1 MAVIFPSHFFHP
13 TQQKIPHLHLPHI
26 FSPKPFQNNKPDV
39 AAQRRPFQL
48 LAWLRLLLWNGDK
61 ICSMKS
67 LLLFRAST
75 LSLILLA
82 FFTACKDSSTSYRYH
97 EAVTATEAPT
107 AEVAET
113 PVPPPPPPPA
123 SENYKDYGENPFV
136 NTLEQPVSTFAID
149 ADGASYANVRR
160 FLQHGQLPPPAAV
173 RIEEMVN
180 YFPFD
185 YPAPR
190 DGRPIALNGE
200 ISDCPWAK
208 DHKLLRLGV
217 KGRHIAKEDLPA
229 CNFVFLVDV
238 SGSMDDPDKL
248 ELLKESFLLFT
259 ETLRPQDKIAI
270 VTYAGEAGLAL
281 ESTSAKE
288 ASKIR
293 NAIKKLSTGGS
304 TNGEGGI
311 HLAYQIAQQN
321 FLPNGNNRVLLATDG
336 DFNVGVSS
344 EEELVQLIEE
354 KRKSG
359 VFLTVIGV
367 GTGNLQDA
375 QMEQLANNGNGTYE
389 YIDNIQQAEKVFVQE
404 FGKFFTVAK
413 DVKIQLRFNPK
424 LVQSY
429 RLVGYE
435 NRLLDREEFYDD
447 QKDAGEIGA
456 DQTITAL
463 YEIQPVASSPTWMD
477 KFRSCTWLTGA
488 EPDQPLNADDALRI
502 NCRYKMP
509 NAQESAAFSLD
520 LLAQSTDFEDAS
532 ENMRFATSVAA
543 AGLLLK
549 ESQNKGDLTWKQVV
563 AWAEESKRFDP
574 GKWREE
580 FLDMAKEAKSQ
591 REPGL
596 FSERR

>member
-1 MAVIFPSHFFHP
+1 
-13 TQQKIPHLHLPHI
+13 
-26 FSPKPFQNNKPDV
+26 
-39 AAQRRPFQL
+39 
-48 LAWLRLLLWNGDK
+48 
-61 ICSMKS
+61 MKAS
-67 LLLFRAST
+67 LLFRAT
-75 LSLILLA
+75 MLLLILLV
-82 FFTACKDSSTSYRYH
+82 FFTACNQNGASYRYH
-97 EAVTATEAPT
+97 DASTTTAAPATEYLM
-107 AEVAET
+107 EKSQ
-113 PVPPPPPPPA
+113 VPPPPSA
-123 SENYKDYGENPFV
+123 SENYKDYGENPFT

-160 FLQHGQLPPPAAV
+160 FLQHGQMPPTAAV

-180 YFPFD
+180 YFPYD
-185 YPAPR
+185 YPAPK

-208 DHKLLRLGV
+208 GHKLLRLGV
-217 KGRHIAKEDLPA
+217 KGQQIAKEDLPA

-270 VTYAGEAGLAL
+270 VTYAGEAGVAL
-281 ESTSAKE
+281 ESTSGKE
-288 ASKIR
+288 VSKIR
-293 NAIKKLSTGGS
+293 KAIKGLSTGGS

-321 FLPNGNNRVLLATDG
+321 FLPKGNNRVLLATDG

-344 EEELVQLIEE
+344 EEELVKLIEE

-359 VFLTVIGV
+359 VFLTVLGV

-463 YEIQPVASSPTWMD
+463 YEIQPVSNA
-477 KFRSCTWLTGA
+477 RSWVEVAKSLTWLTGA
-488 EPDQPLNADDALRI
+488 EPDQPMNADDALRI
-502 NCRYKMP
+502 NCRYKLP
-509 NAQESAAFSLD
+509 NAQESSAFSLD

-563 AWAEESKRFDP
+563 AWTEDAMDFDP
-574 GKWREE
+574 GQWRKE
-580 FLDMAKEAKSQ
+580 FLEVAKEAKSQ

>member
-1 MAVIFPSHFFHP
+1 
-13 TQQKIPHLHLPHI
+13 
-26 FSPKPFQNNKPDV
+26 
-39 AAQRRPFQL
+39 
-48 LAWLRLLLWNGDK
+48 
-61 ICSMKS
+61 MKTS
-67 LLLFRAST
+67 LLFRATS
-75 LSLILLA
+75 LSLFLLA
-82 FFTACKDSSTSYRYH
+82 FFTACQNHSSSFRYSDSTTTASP
-97 EAVTATEAPT
+97 ATESAMD
-107 AEVAET
+107 ET
-113 PVPPPPPPPA
+113 PTPTPPPPTA
-123 SENYKDYGENPFV
+123 ENYKDYGENPFV

-160 FLQHGQLPPPAAV
+160 FLQHRQLPPPAAV

-180 YFPFD
+180 YFPYD
-185 YPAPR
+185 YPAPME
-190 DGRPIALNGE
+190 GRPIALNGE

-208 DHKLLRLGV
+208 GHKLLRLGV
-217 KGRHIAKEDLPA
+217 KGQHIAKEDLPA
-229 CNFVFLVDV
+229 CNLVFLVDV

-259 ETLRPQDKIAI
+259 ETLRQQDKIAI
-270 VTYAGEAGLAL
+270 VTYAGEAGVAL
-281 ESTSAKE
+281 ESTSGNE
-288 ASKIR
+288 VSKIR
-293 NAIKKLSTGGS
+293 KAITNLGAGGS
-304 TNGEGGI
+304 TNGAGGI

-321 FLPNGNNRVLLATDG
+321 YLPKGNNRVLLATDG

-344 EEELVQLIEE
+344 EEELVKLIEE
-354 KRKSG
+354 KRESG
-359 VFLTVIGV
+359 VFLTVLGV

-413 DVKIQLRFNPK
+413 GVKIQLRFNPK

-447 QKDAGEIGA
+447 KKDAGEIGA

-463 YEIQPVASSPTWMD
+463 YEIQPVGNA
-477 KFRSCTWLTGA
+477 RSWVEVAKSLTWLTGA
-488 EPDQPLNADDALRI
+488 EPDQSLNAEDALRI
-502 NCRYKMP
+502 NCRYKLP
-509 NAQESAAFSLD
+509 NAQESSAFSLD

-549 ESQNKGDLTWKQVV
+549 ESQNKGDLTWKQVIKWTE
-563 AWAEESKRFDP
+563 AAMGFDP
-574 GKWREE
+574 GQWRKE
-580 FLDMAKEAKSQ
+580 FLEMAKEAKSRQ
-591 REPGL
+591 EPGL
-596 FSERR
+596 FSERH